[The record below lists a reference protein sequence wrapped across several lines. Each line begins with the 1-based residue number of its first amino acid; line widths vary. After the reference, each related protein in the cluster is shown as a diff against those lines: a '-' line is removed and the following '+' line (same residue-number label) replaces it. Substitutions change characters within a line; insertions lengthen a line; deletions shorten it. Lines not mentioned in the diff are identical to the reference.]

1 MQQQHIWN
9 FKTIGGVKRVNLIS
23 GNDLMN
29 LKYLDQKLW
38 TALSCPASDLEI
50 DSATLKLIDS
60 DGNDQIRAPEL
71 IDAVNWTIG
80 LVADANNLLDCR
92 DELLLSE
99 INTQSDE
106 GKLIYKSAKNI
117 LANLDKPDA
126 DRITLQDTSDLTAIF
141 KNTSFNGDG
150 IITTKSTKDEHLKA
164 IIALVGSKYGTVIDR
179 SGDDGI
185 NAQTIAN
192 FFNDA
197 EAYICW
203 FNELKANEILILPFK
218 EQTDAAFAAF
228 NAIKH
233 KIDDYFL
240 RCKLVSYDADIAWIL
255 NPIAEQLK
263 ELTTKNLV
271 DYSKEIANTPIS
283 KPNSNQ
289 ILNLTTGINPVWE
302 DALNNFNNLVIQRVF
317 PSNSTL
323 SYNNW
328 LKIKQLFEPYA
339 IWLSKKPQCLF
350 QDIDAIETIATP
362 ENKAALMQLIEKDLS
377 VADEANGIFAV
388 DKLLRY
394 QKYLFE
400 LLQNF
405 VTFNNFYTT
414 GKVAIFQAGTLY
426 IDQRSCDLCIKVN
439 HMDKHNLL
447 ASLSGLFLLYCKCKS
462 KKTGDEINIVAAL
475 TNGDIDN
482 ITVGRNAVFY
492 DRAGNDWDAT
502 IVKIIENPISIR
514 QAFFTP
520 YRKVAH
526 FIERQVNNFAQE
538 QDNKVETLTTSKIS
552 ETVTAKSAE
561 TDDTTAAKKLPPTP
575 FDIGKFVGIF
585 AAIGLALG
593 AIGSTLTA
601 FLSGFLSLVWW
612 KIPFAIAGILL
623 FISGPSMLMA
633 YIKLRKRNLAPV
645 LDANGWAINSN
656 VNINI
661 SFGNTLTALAQ
672 LPPNATVSYFDP
684 FKNKSVPWYKWL
696 ILVILLILIVYLL
709 YRFKL
714 NYMANSPTNLTP

>member
-1 MQQQHIWN
+1 MQQHIWN

-23 GNDLMN
+23 GNDLVY
-29 LKYLDQKLW
+29 LKDLDQKLW

-50 DSATLKLIDS
+50 DATTLKLIDG

-80 LVADANNLLDCR
+80 LINDANNLLDYR
-92 DELLLSE
+92 NELLLSE
-99 INTQSDE
+99 INTQTAE

-117 LANLDKPDA
+117 LVNLSKPDS
-126 DRITLQDTSDLTAIF
+126 DSITLNDTSDLTAIF
-141 KNTSFNGDG
+141 KNTAFNGDG
-150 IITTKSTKDEHLKA
+150 IITYKSTTSEHLKN
-164 IIALVGSKYGTVIDR
+164 IIALVGSKYGTITDR
-179 SGDDGI
+179 SGDEGI
-185 NAQTIAN
+185 NTQKITD

-197 EAYICW
+197 EAYIEW
-203 FNELKANEILILPFK
+203 LKSLYANEASILPFK
-218 EQTDAAFAAF
+218 NQTDAAFVAF
-228 NAIKH
+228 NAVKH

-240 RCKLVSYDADIAWIL
+240 RCKLVGYDADVASIL
-255 NPIAEQLK
+255 NPIGEQLN
-263 ELTTKNLV
+263 ELSIKNLV
-271 DYSKEIANTPIS
+271 DYSNEIANTPIA
-283 KPNSNQ
+283 KPNSSQ
-289 ILNLTTGINPVWE
+289 TLNLTTGINPVWE
-302 DALNNFNNLVIQRVF
+302 DALNNLVNLVIQPLFSSSGV
-317 PSNSTL
+317 L
-323 SYNNW
+323 SYSNW
-328 LKIKQLFEPYA
+328 IKIKQLFEPYA
-339 IWLSKKPQCLF
+339 IWLSNKPQGFLE
-350 QDIDAIETIATP
+350 DIEAIETIATP
-362 ENKAALMQLIEKDLS
+362 ENKAALLELVEKDLA
-377 VADEANGIFAV
+377 VADEANGILAV

-405 VTFNNFYTT
+405 VTFNDFYTT

-439 HMDKHNLL
+439 HMDKHNML
-447 ASLSGLFLLYCKCKS
+447 ASLSGLFLLYCNCKS
-462 KKTGDEINIVAAL
+462 KQTGDEINIVAAL

-520 YRKVAH
+520 YRKVAQ

-538 QDNKVETLTTSKIS
+538 QDSKVDALTTSTIS
-552 ETVTAKSAE
+552 ETASAASTAA
-561 TDDTTAAKKLPPTP
+561 DGTTAAEKLPPTP

-585 AAIGLALG
+585 AAIGLAIG

-601 FLSGFLSLVWW
+601 FLTGFLGLVWW

-623 FISGPSMLMA
+623 VISGPSMLMA
-633 YIKLRKRNLAPV
+633 YVKLRKRNLAPV
-645 LDANGWAINSN
+645 LDANGWAINAN

-672 LPPNATVSYFDP
+672 LPPNATVNYFDP
-684 FKNKSVPWYKWL
+684 FKNKSMPWYKWVAIVVL
-696 ILVILLILIVYLL
+696 LVIVIYAL
-709 YRFKL
+709 YQFKL
-714 NYMANSPTNLTP
+714 NFMANSPANLAP